1 MNRKHIM
8 LLVFGLAVAVAA
20 SVTYL
25 VAIHQ
30 AGSSELEIIQWLVEA
45 SINKQEVID
54 KNKLK
59 QTMARGRARRICAQ
73 AVELWAAYAHRC
85 SREDAAGKERLRA
98 AVREVANKTLGC
110 PGIWKVGTGEVID
123 RCFAFLMAGSC
134 DVLSYELQEL
144 QLSSNSA
151 AAGGASKPQP
161 HLVCLGV
168 F

>member
-1 MNRKHIM
+1 M
-8 LLVFGLAVAVAA
+8 LLVFGLALAVAAAA
-20 SVTYL
+20 SVTTL
-25 VAIHQ
+25 VAIRQ
-30 AGSSELEIIQWLVEA
+30 AGSSELEILQWLVEA

-85 SREDAAGKERLRA
+85 SREDAAGKERLRVS
-98 AVREVANKTLGC
+98 VREVANKTLGC
-110 PGIWKVGTGEVID
+110 QGIWQVGTGEVID
-123 RCFAFLMAGSC
+123 RCFAFLMTGSC

-144 QLSSNSA
+144 QLSSGSA
-151 AAGGASKPQP
+151 AAGGAGKPQP
-161 HLVCLGV
+161 QWVCLGI